1 MKPVSPTTPTLSDSL
16 HARGMRATPQR
27 LVIHDALT
35 RLGRHAS
42 AEQVH
47 EAVAQRVPGIS
58 LPTVYAT
65 LDLLER
71 LGLVRRVHTG
81 GSAVLYDPRT
91 DAHQH
96 AVCRACGAVE
106 DLDAPVDAAEAQR
119 AARRAG
125 FVPDGASTVVTGL
138 CRDCRRRGRA

>member
-1 MKPVSPTTPTLSDSL
+1 MKAVTATPTLSDSL
-16 HARGMRATPQR
+16 HARGMRVTPQR
-27 LVIHDALT
+27 LVIHDALS

-65 LDLLER
+65 LDLLEQ

-96 AVCRACGAVE
+96 AVCRSCGAVA
-106 DLDAPVDAAEAQR
+106 DLDAPVDASRAVG

-125 FVPDGASTVVTGL
+125 FVPDGASTVITGL
-138 CRDCRRRGRA
+138 CAECSRSGRD

>member
-1 MKPVSPTTPTLSDSL
+1 MKPVKPTPTLSDSL
-16 HARGMRATPQR
+16 HDRGMRVTPQR

-42 AEQVH
+42 AEQLH
-47 EAVAQRVPGIS
+47 EAVAERVPGIS

-65 LDLLER
+65 LDLLEQ

-81 GSAVLYDPRT
+81 GNAVLYDPRT

-96 AVCRACGAVE
+96 AVCRSCGAVE
-106 DLDAPVDAAEAQR
+106 DLDAPVDAHRAVG

-125 FVPDGASTVVTGL
+125 FVPDGASTVITGL
-138 CRDCRRRGRA
+138 CAECSRSGRD